1 MSELAKAITANVTT
15 YRQAVSPLFR
25 EMFRA
30 DVEHSRPQLET
41 GRVYSIKATFGAN
54 VLITDQELASN
65 DESVSMAVERTKRQV
80 IEAVFGEFRPNFR
93 MIEKAIYERDI
104 EKASKLLYEMEMK
117 MFDTTG
123 AV

>member
-15 YRQAVSPLFR
+15 YRQAVSPLLG

-30 DVEHSRPQLET
+30 DVEHSRPQLGT
-41 GRVYSIKATFGAN
+41 GMVYSIKATFGAN

-65 DESVSMAVERTKRQV
+65 DKSVSLAVERTKRQV
-80 IEAVFGEFRPNFR
+80 VEAVFGEFRPHYR
-93 MIEKAIYERDI
+93 MIEKAIYERDM
-104 EKASKLLYEMEMK
+104 EKASKLLHEMEK
-117 MFDTTG
+117 QMFDTGG